1 MSLDTPVPETAAE
14 AGLSRRGLIR
24 NATAIGA
31 VGLTAG
37 LLSGLGTGSAA
48 ADPADPGEQAAD
60 PDAAAAADA
69 ADPETSTEQTPTV
82 VHLRNART
90 GELDVFHGQSHRRV
104 QDRELAD
111 ALLRTLG

>member
-1 MSLDTPVPETAAE
+1 MPETATE

-24 NATAIGA
+24 NATAVGA

-37 LLSGLGTGSAA
+37 LLSGLGTGSASA
-48 ADPADPGEQAAD
+48 DPSDPADQPDQAAA
-60 PDAAAAADA
+60 PDATGAAP
-69 ADPETSTEQTPTV
+69 ADPETPTV

-90 GELDVFHGQSHRRV
+90 GELDVFHGDSHRRV
-104 QDRELAD
+104 RDRELAD